1 MGIYV
6 DGGLLGVTDEGLLA
20 ELRRRQLGACDC
32 QWITECDGCGQKSEH
47 DSEARRNAAEIAHG
61 HACQW
66 SSRNLKARLAQALD
80 TLQRANAATVA
91 QTARAETAE
100 RAEQVATERLIIA
113 MKASPGTGPEQ
124 PATEPEQPAYEPDGT
139 RRTCTV
145 CGDSQRAIYF
155 RLRLETRSGG
165 ADDAYICDA
174 DAPKVLAAVRA
185 LRCSTEYPAV
195 DPLDLLCEDA

>member
-20 ELRRRQLGACDC
+20 ELRRRQLGVCDC
-32 QWITECDGCGQKSEH
+32 GWLLECDGCGHKSEH
-47 DSEARRNAAEIAHG
+47 ESEARRNAAEIAHS

-66 SSRNLKARLAQALD
+66 SPRNLKARLAQALD
-80 TLQRANAATVA
+80 TLQRANAATVS

-113 MKASPGTGPEQ
+113 MKA
-124 PATEPEQPAYEPDGT
+124 PAMAPPPVLRVIDTA
-139 RRTCTV
+139 RACAV
-145 CGDSQRAIYF
+145 CGDVQTVEHYG
-155 RLRLETRSGG
+155 LCLESTKSVGPDG
-165 ADDAYICDA
+165 DADDAYICDA